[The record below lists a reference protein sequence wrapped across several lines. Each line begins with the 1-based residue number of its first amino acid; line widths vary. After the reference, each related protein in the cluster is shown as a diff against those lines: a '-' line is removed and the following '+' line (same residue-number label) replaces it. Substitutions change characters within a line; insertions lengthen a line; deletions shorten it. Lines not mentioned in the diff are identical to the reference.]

1 MQTVSIIREK
11 FMKKII
17 VTFIAT
23 ITAALLLCFSVSAFD
38 NNDYGGGGGY
48 DFGGGDYGGGYD
60 YGGND
65 YDSSSYSGDT
75 DPVSVIIGIG
85 IVVVIHFD
93 NRRKQKEIRRR
104 HNTSFINERRKRCTS
119 QQNRTDRRYY
129 KAEGSQL
136 LGFRP
141 YLFHKAGIH
150 RY

>member
-48 DFGGGDYGGGYD
+48 DYGGGDYGGYD

-65 YDSSSYSGDT
+65 YDSSSYSGDV

-85 IVVVIHFD
+85 IVVVIIIISTIGGTKKKSPAAAQHVLH
-93 NRRKQKEIRRR
+93 Q
-104 HNTSFINERRKRCTS
+104 
-119 QQNRTDRRYY
+119 
-129 KAEGSQL
+129 
-136 LGFRP
+136 
-141 YLFHKAGIH
+141 
-150 RY
+150 